1 MKSETYRPGQ
11 YRGSQLALLVV
22 ADCVVSGPL
31 LVEIIMGLLGG
42 LPAQQ
47 VRGATT
53 VPRAQ
58 RPDATLKQ
66 SDLETQTEN

>member
-42 LPAQQ
+42 TASTTSK
-47 VRGATT
+47 RRHYSTASAATGC
-53 VPRAQ
+53 
-58 RPDATLKQ
+58 D
-66 SDLETQTEN
+66 TQTKRS